1 MRFRTAK
8 ICFFVLAAA
17 LIILNGLTLL
27 SALPYTTG
35 TQIFCDSHGCI
46 TVARDFSAYFE
57 AGYRFIHNPTQVYY
71 EGNLSNDY
79 PILPNPQDFR
89 YSPFFIPLF
98 IVPLVISFDYQ
109 SAFRVFDLLQFM
121 LLPLIAYLLFKI
133 MRQVSVKDGYVKKKV
148 FAFFS
153 LTLLFALLQPLVP
166 SASNLTFWSWSYWH
180 LWEQGEA
187 RVLQTMFLVL
197 TFYLILRD
205 SRLSG
210 VAFVLSSF
218 DPRMSIISLPLIFF
232 LCLKRRNLRK
242 FVLSSLISFALI
254 YTPTLLYA
262 NLAGQFY
269 NTISIKDFAVYSYEW
284 IPILTVVSLTGT
296 MILLDL
302 VTRFENRKVRNSSV
316 PWAIKSEGK
325 ASPTD
330 TLCCAPSKVKFE
342 SRRGKDAPT
351 PLWRNMCYQ
360 QHTCA
365 YLLPP
370 NLFFPIVA
378 FFQDERVEAPTD
390 TPLSIGS

>member
-1 MRFRTAK
+1 MRFGTAS

-35 TQIFCDSHGCI
+35 TQVFCDSHGCV
-46 TVARDFSAYFE
+46 TVARDFSAYYE
-57 AGYRFIHNPTQVYY
+57 AGYRFIHNPTQVYH

-89 YSPFFIPLF
+89 YSPFFLPLF

-109 SAFRVFDLLQFM
+109 SAFRVFDILQFM

-133 MRQVSVKDGYVKKKV
+133 MRQISVKNDLEKKV
-148 FAFFS
+148 FAFFF
-153 LTLLFALLQPLVP
+153 LPLLFALLQPLVP

-197 TFYLILRD
+197 TFHLILKD
-205 SRLSG
+205 SKLSG

-242 FVLSSLISFALI
+242 FGLSSLISFALI

-262 NLAGQFY
+262 NLAIQFY
-269 NTISIKDFAVYSYEW
+269 DTISTKDFAIYSYEW
-284 IPILTVVSLTGT
+284 IPVLTVVSLTCAV
-296 MILLDL
+296 IALDL
-302 VTRFENRKVRNSSV
+302 MARIEDRKIR
-316 PWAIKSEGK
+316 
-325 ASPTD
+325 
-330 TLCCAPSKVKFE
+330 
-342 SRRGKDAPT
+342 SR
-351 PLWRNMCYQ
+351 
-360 QHTCA
+360 
-365 YLLPP
+365 
-370 NLFFPIVA
+370 VA
-378 FFQDERVEAPTD
+378 LGNPV
-390 TPLSIGS
+390 